1 MNIKMLLGTV
11 VVSTDLSADDMRHA
25 KRVYPESLALTDEE
39 GNEIF
44 RVCMEE
50 GCVPISAYG
59 VSFNAVDTNGNCAI
73 KFDMLNSMTKQDV
86 AAFLA
91 PVWEKLELVIA
102 NIKRAARA
110 YDETV
115 TNLAAIIEEV

>member
-1 MNIKMLLGTV
+1 MLLGTV
-11 VVSTDLSADDMRHA
+11 VVSTDLSVEAMLHA
-25 KRVYPESLALTDEE
+25 KRAYPEALAITDEE

-50 GCVPISAYG
+50 ECVPISAYG

-73 KFDMLNSMTKQDV
+73 KFDTSNSMTKQDV

-115 TNLAAIIEEV
+115 TSLAAIIEEV